1 MIDLTRIT
9 PDALETRPYRW
20 AFIENL
26 FSPRDGEELA
36 ATFPRDG
43 FKTVKGYDGE
53 KGYEYEARAL
63 IPMNGTAASRAEAL
77 SPGWRQL
84 AADLLSDAYREAM
97 SRLTGLNLAELWME
111 VNVFHYGQSAWL
123 GPHVDLE
130 EKLVTHV
137 LYFNDAWDVADG
149 GCLNILRA
157 GDMKEVEKVIPP
169 LVGNS
174 CVLVRSKNSWHA
186 VSRVRGDSRTSRR
199 SMTVTFYS
207 PGSVST
213 MWPPGDHTPLHD
225 YRGEPS
231 ALGRLMRRGLRRL
244 RSSV

>member
-9 PDALETRPYRW
+9 PDTLEASPYRW
-20 AFIENL
+20 AFIDGI
-26 FSPRDGEELA
+26 FSPSDAEALA

-63 IPMNGTAASRAEAL
+63 IHMNATAPARAEFL
-77 SPGWRQL
+77 SPAWRQL
-84 AADLLSDAYREAM
+84 AEDLLSPAYREAM
-97 SRLTGLNLAELWME
+97 SRLTRLNLAEMWME

-130 EKLVTHV
+130 EKTVTHV
-137 LYFNDAWDVADG
+137 FYFNDAWDVADG

-157 GDMKEVEKVIPP
+157 GDMAEVVKVIPP

-174 CVLVRSKNSWHA
+174 CVLVRSPNSWHA
-186 VSRVRGDSRTSRR
+186 VSRVLDRCRVSRR
-199 SMTVTFYS
+199 SMTVTFYRL
-207 PGSVST
+207 GSVST
-213 MWPPGDHTPLHD
+213 MWPPGDTTPLHD

-231 ALGRLMRRGLRRL
+231 ALVRLARRGLRRL
-244 RSSV
+244 RIST